1 MGHKTIRGARLL
13 GQIAESRV
21 QLTILY
27 SVVGVLWVVVVV
39 VDEPELRVRVL
50 AAYGPIHPPN
60 PPFTSVGT
68 KANIYCPTNLKVLKY
83 IWPRTRVGLID
94 SELMQNP
101 FKSSVAHSS
110 L

>member
-13 GQIAESRV
+13 GQIAES
-21 QLTILY
+21 ILC

-39 VDEPELRVRVL
+39 AEPELRVRVL

-68 KANIYCPTNLKVLKY
+68 KANIYCPTNLKVSKY
-83 IWPRTRVGLID
+83 IWPPTRVGLID
-94 SELMQNP
+94 SELLQNP

>member
-27 SVVGVLWVVVVV
+27 SVVGVLWVVVE
-39 VDEPELRVRVL
+39 VDEPESRVRVL

-68 KANIYCPTNLKVLKY
+68 KANIYCPTNLKVSKY
-83 IWPRTRVGLID
+83 IWPPTRVGLID

-101 FKSSVAHSS
+101 FKRSVAHSS

>member
-27 SVVGVLWVVVVV
+27 SVVGVLWVVVE
-39 VDEPELRVRVL
+39 VDEPESRVRVL

-68 KANIYCPTNLKVLKY
+68 KANIYCPTNFKVSKY
-83 IWPRTRVGLID
+83 RWPRAP
-94 SELMQNP
+94 EL
-101 FKSSVAHSS
+101 A
-110 L
+110 